1 MANQS
6 VKKHQSKK
14 ELHYISVSSQV
25 CTQRACSSSTESL
38 PTCHKALRGGI
49 IQCVIVLPNVYM
61 YKLRYMKQLV
71 LWLWHAIYHSIVY
84 MQSYSYALQLF
95 GD

>member
-1 MANQS
+1 M
-6 VKKHQSKK
+6 
-14 ELHYISVSSQV
+14 SSQV
-25 CTQRACSSSTESL
+25 YIQRVCSSSTESL
-38 PTCHKALRGGI
+38 PTRHGI

-84 MQSYSYALQLF
+84 IQSYSYALQLF